1 MNTVSNLLAAVL
13 LVTLF
18 CNTFSHPDVQRN
30 ENQDTPVG
38 LHQIEEGTVDP
49 NSQVNLKRSSR
60 KVECPFAKLKSAKS
74 SSSYRTPKC
83 PFSSKQ
89 SSPEKSYK
97 FINTCE
103 ESSDMSSF
111 ITLFGSI
118 VEEIFIQVKTLMDI
132 MPIALDNIKN
142 QAILIPG
149 LIEDVEIT
157 SNSCARTQKDLSGFF
172 DFFGNIFKFSKP
184 ESDNYETED
193 VDVSG
198 CLEKIKGHLMK
209 FLGFLKPCMKSSGGV
224 SVERISKIETLLEHL
239 SPSKFKTLS
248 PVCVSPPRI
257 FKYPSLVHKHSGSSF
272 GTCDES
278 VSVTDQIYRLRELST
293 FMDQFPTIINEM
305 MEAIRGVSQ
314 NHVQVKEVYPI
325 PPSHSTLDYSHRA
338 SYKPCSTKPGSTEVH
353 TYYKRPTVD
362 IVEPPRI
369 YQIPARTPIS
379 SCTGQSIINEIAMKT
394 ASDGRNF
401 NIDASSISNMDLSN
415 TKVTLDRST
424 VKSMLYEDN
433 LNAGDVIIINIT
445 NDIMLVGAP
454 FDDVSPIMFNIVY
467 RKVSNKSPYNYKTTI
482 WNLASQDFSCNQQIF
497 NDILSDLTVLS
508 TY

>member
-1 MNTVSNLLAAVL
+1 M
-13 LVTLF
+13 
-18 CNTFSHPDVQRN
+18 
-30 ENQDTPVG
+30 
-38 LHQIEEGTVDP
+38 
-49 NSQVNLKRSSR
+49 KRSSR
-60 KVECPFAKLKSAKS
+60 KVECPFAKLKNARSPP
-74 SSSYRTPKC
+74 SYRTPKC
-83 PFSSKQ
+83 PFSSKH
-89 SSPEKSYK
+89 SSSDKSCKY
-97 FINTCE
+97 INTCE
-103 ESSDMSSF
+103 ENSDMTSF

-118 VEEIFIQVKTLMDI
+118 VEEIFIQVKSLMDI

-157 SNSCARTQKDLSGFF
+157 SNSCAKTQKDLSGFF
-172 DFFGNIFKFSKP
+172 DFFGSIFKFSKP

-198 CLEKIKGHLMK
+198 CLETIKGHLMK

-248 PVCVSPPRI
+248 PACVSPPRI
-257 FKYPSLVHKHSGSSF
+257 FKYPSLVHKHSGSNF

-314 NHVQVKEVYPI
+314 NHGKEVYPN
-325 PPSHSTLDYSHRA
+325 PPSHSPLDCLPRV
-338 SYKPCSTKPGSTEVH
+338 SYQPCNTKPGLPEVH
-353 TYYKRPTVD
+353 PCYKRPTID
-362 IVEPPRI
+362 IVEPPKI
-369 YQIPARTPIS
+369 YHIPERTPVP
-379 SCTGQSIINEIAMKT
+379 SCTGQGIINEIAIKT
-394 ASDGRNF
+394 ASHGSNF
-401 NIDASSISNMDLSN
+401 NIDGSSISSVDLSN

-424 VKSMLYEDN
+424 VRSMLFEDNN
-433 LNAGDVIIINIT
+433 LNAGDVVIINIT

-454 FDDVSPIMFNIVY
+454 IDEVSPIIFNIVY
-467 RKVSNKSPYNYKTTI
+467 RKVSNKSPYNYKTKI

-497 NDILSDLTVLS
+497 TDILSDLTVLS